1 MFSPLS
7 FSSIL
12 SNLTIFS
19 LLNNF
24 CEKYDIITIIY
35 LGGAILKAIN
45 KIKRFL
51 KKNKWKLNNYILKKE
66 HVITPIK
73 IKVSNAF
80 KILCFVIVY
89 LCCLK
94 MLNVIVFDFNSIVFI
109 KFKNIEYNNIFGD
122 LIIAQIGSTF
132 LTTAIL
138 SLVSSIEDKH
148 ILGEKTTKLLYGK
161 SLIKFYLPMI
171 ILYISMIINVVLIIN
186 KQHFN
191 VMISMFLLSVFT
203 LICIINK
210 IGSIF
215 VTTKKYVSVLYAK
228 YYKECEY
235 NIINKIP
242 PKDYESELLSNLKEE
257 TIRLIANNDNSYIK
271 YINMYKTIIDRLLF
285 NIPKE
290 LQKYHLDMIYAPS
303 IINDFIEIIEHFIYF
318 KDETRAIQCY
328 SWLLN
333 RFDFHNL
340 YIPFNKM
347 NNLLESLSNKIL
359 DFNNEYETTNYL
371 EKISGIITGIEVQQ
385 HFALTN
391 DYSHI
396 KLHEDVKSYKY
407 HYSGNYFELLYDK
420 VHSNKY
426 LTDLE
431 KNNCYTR
438 LYDIF
443 RLSGHNGSRVFRD
456 ITNFS
461 WDYKTPK
468 KRTMPQ
474 CIIGQATTLLLIKT
488 LLYKEERN
496 FKLFIQIN
504 ICPEEMRFAI
514 HNLIIGLIHIEKY
527 KENENLYSRFYGLD
541 LDYCRRIIND
551 NLELLYTH
559 TDSWYNKET
568 TEYLQQDYDY
578 IYKVCNNDENKKDV
592 LFLDPILKND
602 KQLINQY
609 FDNLSKKYKKKIK
622 INSDDKKDY
631 KSYIKSYIK

>member
-1 MFSPLS
+1 
-7 FSSIL
+7 
-12 SNLTIFS
+12 
-19 LLNNF
+19 
-24 CEKYDIITIIY
+24 
-35 LGGAILKAIN
+35 
-45 KIKRFL
+45 
-51 KKNKWKLNNYILKKE
+51 
-66 HVITPIK
+66 
-73 IKVSNAF
+73 
-80 KILCFVIVY
+80 
-89 LCCLK
+89 
-94 MLNVIVFDFNSIVFI
+94 
-109 KFKNIEYNNIFGD
+109 
-122 LIIAQIGSTF
+122 
-132 LTTAIL
+132 
-138 SLVSSIEDKH
+138 
-148 ILGEKTTKLLYGK
+148 
-161 SLIKFYLPMI
+161 
-171 ILYISMIINVVLIIN
+171 
-186 KQHFN
+186 
-191 VMISMFLLSVFT
+191 
-203 LICIINK
+203 
-210 IGSIF
+210 
-215 VTTKKYVSVLYAK
+215 
-228 YYKECEY
+228 
-235 NIINKIP
+235 
-242 PKDYESELLSNLKEE
+242 
-257 TIRLIANNDNSYIK
+257 
-271 YINMYKTIIDRLLF
+271 
-285 NIPKE
+285 
-290 LQKYHLDMIYAPS
+290 
-303 IINDFIEIIEHFIYF
+303 
-318 KDETRAIQCY
+318 
-328 SWLLN
+328 
-333 RFDFHNL
+333 
-340 YIPFNKM
+340 M

-371 EKISGIITGIEVQQ
+371 ERISGIITGIEVQQ

-527 KENENLYSRFYGLD
+527 KENENLYSMFYGLD

-609 FDNLSKKYKKKIK
+609 FDILSKKYKKKIK